1 MSVSYVKRGEA
12 RRTADQPAGYT
23 DDQRRALG
31 ALRAAGIRLDSAR
44 RDLDAAQAT
53 NRDPLRK
60 KVDIPWRE
68 FFDAVTGEQRA
79 NARVVAAFDVR

>member
-1 MSVSYVKRGEA
+1 MSVSYVKRRDAHTGD
-12 RRTADQPAGYT
+12 TVSVTT
-23 DDQRRALG
+23 DDQRQALG
-31 ALRAAGIRLDSAR
+31 ALRAAGLRLDKAR

-60 KVDIPWRE
+60 KVPVPWRE